1 MEVTVPKGY
10 EAQKMVVT
18 YTKKDIVEVEHT
30 DQYIYESPDG
40 GQTVYQKKLGEP
52 KRELVKEPKTQVC
65 IKVPVDKDNKIIV
78 PICPRRKVGG
88 QCEMCWKPSA
98 TNHDLCHRCQAKI
111 RHRFATA
118 FGLPNHS

>member
-18 YTKKDIVEVEHT
+18 YTKKDIVEHT

-40 GQTVYQKKLGEP
+40 GQTVYQKKLGEA

-65 IKVPVDKDNKIIV
+65 IKVPVDKDGKIIV
-78 PICPRRKVGG
+78 PIDPRRKVGG
-88 QCEMCWKPSA
+88 QCEMCWKKSA
-98 TNHDLCHRCQAKI
+98 TNHDLCHRCQAKL

-118 FGLPNHS
+118 FGLPSHS

>member
-18 YTKKDIVEVEHT
+18 YTKKDIVEHT

-40 GQTVYQKKLGEP
+40 GQTVYQKKLGEA

-65 IKVPVDKDNKIIV
+65 IKVPVDKDGKIIV
-78 PICPRRKVGG
+78 PIDPRRKVGG
-88 QCEMCWKPSA
+88 SSLSPTPRDVGA
-98 TNHDLCHRCQAKI
+98 LR
-111 RHRFATA
+111 RHRLRRPQPLAS
-118 FGLPNHS
+118 LDQ